1 MTQKTDLN
9 ITPYFDDFSE
19 DKNFHK
25 VLFRAGRPLQARE
38 LTQSQSILQD
48 QVERF
53 GSHFFKEGSIVQG
66 AESNIDMD
74 IYFVKVQADNP
85 NIAGDDSAE
94 GYRETF
100 HGKLLRGKTSG
111 VVAKVITS
119 VAATSTDSL
128 TLFVK
133 TYKSGTDLSGSF
145 IFGGDE
151 ELEEVTV
158 TENTGAIVSTLNNNE
173 FKTVTETLTPTGRA
187 SVADISEG
195 VIFSRG
201 FFVKVDRQTIILEK
215 YSGRPSYRVGLQ
227 ITEELISSSN
237 DTTLLDN
244 AQGTN
249 NENAPGA
256 DRLKVSLVLTKVSL
270 TETNNTN
277 FIELARVNNGII
289 ELQINRPIYS
299 HIERTLARRTFDSN
313 GDFVVRQFSTSFRE
327 HLKTTDNKG
336 FYTTTNG
343 GDANKFV
350 CQISP
355 GKAYVKGYEIDKV
368 GTTNLSI
375 EKARTTAEV
384 SGASTPVR
392 LGNKLKVNNVK
403 ALPEFQ
409 DSTDTDAFKPI
420 KLYDRAF
427 DGSNSVP
434 SGAKHIGFARVR
446 HIDNQANVSTQANDE
461 VNLFLFDIK
470 MFTEI
475 TYSAHSGNVIV
486 GDKVTGGT
494 SGATGIIAYDD
505 GTDGLYLHDVVGTFV
520 SGEAITSRGDGDF
533 ALSTSQ
539 NTNVRTFNIS
549 QSRGVFQATPGS
561 GDQNFTANV
570 ILDDLKTLSGF
581 LTFTSGD
588 NTVSGVGTQFTRELL
603 VGDTILDSNNSEFL
617 VSEITNDI
625 SIEVTDT
632 DGTAFS
638 GSSQTQVSVVRKR
651 AVLRNQDQSAAIF
664 AWPRDYVSEITPLA
678 NGVTV
683 RKQVKLTVSG
693 GDITIPL
700 STSDEKFAS
709 LSNDNFQFAVIED
722 IGGDLTEGDVLYPDD
737 ISSFPTDVTSPLV
750 VPIGNSGGTDD
761 GAKVLV
767 SYTVIIKN
775 PTVKLKDLK
784 EYRSVK
790 FGSPN
795 SDGNVRYGYAYDH
808 KELALAVP
816 DVYKVH
822 AVLEA
827 VPGTLTSGNATAPNM
842 TITETSGNFSTGEV
856 IIGQTSGA
864 RAKIIDYN
872 GTGNKS
878 YFVYLVDGVS
888 FSSGEAIVG
897 QTDSGVATVS
907 NVAIGSPN
915 IKNRYFLDNGQR
927 DGFYDVSKLQLKPGE
942 PAPNNPIVVIF
953 DYFTAGAGDYFAVRS
968 YADLE
973 YQDIPNYSPN
983 KVDLGGFEPDGQF
996 ELSDAVDFRSP
1007 INELESIPTGSYDQ
1021 TTITDLSD
1029 VTTSPF
1035 AYETRTFTTGDI
1047 ATPIVGTTIDADIE
1061 FYVPRIDKIFLHKSG
1076 AFEISTGYPS
1086 LTPQKPSQ
1094 IDEAIEMFE
1103 LFIPAFTDSLKEI
1116 TVQAKDYRRFTMK
1129 DIGKINQRVTNL
1141 ERVTSLSL
1149 LEKDTEKKQILDAD
1163 GLDRFK
1169 SGFLVD
1175 NFRGHKIG
1183 DVVHPDYHVGIDT
1196 QNGQLRPMHYTQFF
1210 DIEQKVSGSSNYKK
1224 TGDLITLPFTETS
1237 YVNQTKASR
1246 SINVNPYHV
1255 FAFIGNVKLSP
1266 ENDVWQDTENLP
1278 EVRVNREGNFDA
1290 VIAENRNSLGSVW
1303 NAWQTTWVGEPEV
1316 TSSSTSVST
1325 EGGSWNGDPSQGGNW
1340 VNGTQTTVT
1349 REVTQTPETQ
1359 TRTGIRTSVVE
1370 EFVETRNDR
1379 IVSISVI
1386 PFCRARTIEIDAQN
1400 LKPNTRHYVYF
1411 DGIKVDEYVRPFSS
1425 SYTSGS
1431 TLNATETVETDSNG
1445 RLRAYFDL
1453 PNNRFQRFPSGM
1465 RDLRITSSQN
1475 NLSNPASYGET
1486 TYQAQ
1491 GLLQS
1496 NQTEIVSTRNG
1507 RVITEVLSGERA
1519 ITKRGENIN
1528 STRTTVED
1536 RPADEP
1542 RPIVEDEPTP
1552 PPAPPIL
1559 PPIVTPP
1566 PLVIEPP
1573 VEIIPTRRDFE
1584 EDFERNRRFGRER
1597 MPRGWVDPLAQS
1609 ILTESEGGMFLT
1621 SVDLFFKTKDKS
1633 LPVSVEL
1640 RNMVNGYPG
1649 QTVFPFSTVFKN
1661 PEDINISTDGSVSTT
1676 FTFESPVYVQD
1687 KEEFCFVVLSN
1698 SNEYEVFHSRM
1709 GDPDIITGETISGQ
1723 PYGGSLFKSQNAST
1737 WTAEQTD
1744 DLKFNLRIATFNTS
1758 VAGSVL
1764 FENADISTVELQDSP
1779 IETFAGQTYVKV
1791 YNYSHG
1797 MYSTNSNVTLSGVI
1811 GEKENGVVKI
1821 GTPSALNT
1829 DATAGTYN
1837 VTDASV
1843 SGSVNGEGIKL
1854 KVVVDAGDLDAVSE
1868 IYITDPGF
1876 GYLDTETLTV
1886 TIDTNKTFTVA
1897 IDTVDD
1903 TLGGMPIGAIN
1914 ATHNALQ
1921 DFSID
1926 SFNIDL
1932 NTALEG
1938 ASYSFENSYTGLQS
1952 TIGGGSSVVST
1963 RNIYFDGIHTMI
1975 PSVRHKNTEIFASV
1989 KRTGIGSPN
1998 SPREGLLSL
2007 DSAYTRR
2014 TSTDFIKLNDNA
2026 YFNRPSIIAS
2036 PINEQNEMG
2045 NNKSFEC
2052 LIQLRSI
2059 NPNVSPVIDVSTI
2072 GCLGI
2077 MNRINDIDESSHV
2090 SDGETFIP
2098 SIEPEGDNNAMV
2110 YITRK
2115 VTLQNPATSLK
2126 VFSDNFRPP
2135 NTDIKLMYKIV
2146 KSDEDTPIDDLGF
2159 EFFNTDGGPDTDVP
2173 RDARNF
2179 KEYEYTADGLTE
2191 FSSFIIKIVGQSQNT
2206 SSVPIMSALRCIALA

>member
-9 ITPYFDDFSE
+9 ITPYHDDFSE

-66 AESNIDMD
+66 AETNIDMD

-85 NIAGDDSAE
+85 NLDGDDSAE
-94 GYRETF
+94 SFRESF
-100 HGKLLRGKTSG
+100 HGKLLRGKSSG
-111 VVAKVITS
+111 VIAKVITS
-119 VAATSTDSL
+119 TAATSDDSL

-133 TYKSGTDLSGSF
+133 GYQSGTNDAGSF
-145 IFGGDE
+145 LFVGNE
-151 ELEEVTV
+151 ELEEVTI
-158 TENTGAIVSTLNNNE
+158 TADTGAVVDANNNNE
-173 FKTVTETLTPTGRA
+173 FKTVTEVNTPTGRA
-187 SVADISEG
+187 SLADISEG
-195 VIFSRG
+195 VVYSRG
-201 FFVKVDRQTIILEK
+201 FFIKVDAQKIILEK
-215 YSGRPSYRVGLQ
+215 YSGQPSYRVGLE
-227 ITEELISSSN
+227 IKEELISSSN

-256 DRLKVSLVLTKVSL
+256 DRLKVSLILKKVSI
-270 TETNNTN
+270 TETTNSN
-277 FIELARVNNGII
+277 FIELSRVNNGII
-289 ELQINRPIYS
+289 ELQINRPVYS
-299 HIERTLARRTFDSN
+299 HIERTLARRTFDAN

-327 HLKTTDNKG
+327 HLKTTNNKG
-336 FYTTTNG
+336 FYTSTNG

-355 GKAYVKGYEIDKV
+355 GKAYVKGFEIDKI
-368 GTTNLSI
+368 GTTNLTFD
-375 EKARTTAEV
+375 KARTTAEV
-384 SGASTPVR
+384 SNASTPVR
-392 LGNKLKVNNVK
+392 LGNKLKINDVK

-427 DGSNSVP
+427 SGSASVP

-475 TYSAHSGNVIV
+475 TYSAHSGTAIV

-505 GTDGLYLHDVVGTFV
+505 NSDGIYLHDVVGTFV
-520 SGEAITSRGDGDF
+520 EGEAITSRGDGDF

-561 GDQNFTANV
+561 GTQNFV
-570 ILDDLKTLSGF
+570 GDVVLDDLKTLSGF
-581 LTFTSGD
+581 STFTSGD

-603 VGDTILDSNNSEFL
+603 VGDTILDSSNTEFL
-617 VSEITNDI
+617 VSEITSDI

-632 DGTAFS
+632 DGSAFS
-638 GSSQTQVSVVRKR
+638 GGTQTQVSVVRKR
-651 AVLRNQDQSAAIF
+651 AVLRDQDQSASIF
-664 AWPRDYVSEITPLA
+664 AWPRNYVDTITPTA
-678 NGVTV
+678 NGVSV
-683 RKQVKLTVSG
+683 RKQVKLTVSSG
-693 GDITIPL
+693 NITVPL
-700 STSDEKFAS
+700 TTSDEKFAS
-709 LSNDNFQFAVIED
+709 LSNDNFQFAV
-722 IGGDLTEGDVLYPDD
+722 LTQSTDGSRTLDNGDVLYPDD
-737 ISSFPTDVTSPLV
+737 ITSFPTDVTSPLV
-750 VPIGNSGGTDD
+750 VPIGDSGGADD
-761 GAKVLV
+761 DAVILV
-767 SYTVIIKN
+767 SYSVIIKS
-775 PTVKLKDLK
+775 PSVKLKDLK

-842 TITETSGNFSTGEV
+842 TITETSGSFTTGEV

-878 YFVYLVDGVS
+878 FFVYLDEGVT
-888 FSSGEAIVG
+888 FSSGEAVVG
-897 QTDSGVATVS
+897 QTDSGVATTS
-907 NVAIGSPN
+907 NVALGSPN

-953 DYFTAGAGDYFAVRS
+953 DYFTAGAGDYFAVGS
-968 YADLE
+968 YADID
-973 YQDIPNYSPN
+973 YKDIPNYSPN

-1007 INELESIPTGSYDQ
+1007 INALETIPSGAYDQ

-1035 AYETRTFTTGDI
+1035 AYETRTFTSGDI
-1047 ATPIVGTTIDADIE
+1047 ATPIVGTTVDADLK
-1061 FYVPRIDKIFLHKSG
+1061 FYVPRIDKIFLHKNG
-1076 AFEISTGYPS
+1076 GFEVSAGIPDI
-1086 LTPQKPSQ
+1086 TPQKPGQ

-1103 LFIPAFTDSLKEI
+1103 LFVPAFTDNLKEI

-1149 LEKDTEKKQILDAD
+1149 LEKNTEQKQILDAD

-1183 DVVHPDYHVGIDT
+1183 DVVHPDYQVGIDT

-1210 DIEQKVSGSSNYKK
+1210 DIEQKVSASTNYKK
-1224 TGDLITLPFTETS
+1224 TGDLITLPFTEQS
-1237 YVNQTKASR
+1237 YVNQRMASR

-1255 FAFIGNVKLSP
+1255 FAFVGNVKLSP

-1290 VIAENRNSLGSVW
+1290 VLAENRNSLGSVW

-1316 TSSSTSVST
+1316 TSSSTTVST
-1325 EGGSWNGDPSQGGNW
+1325 EGGSWDGDPSQGGNW
-1340 VNGTQTTVT
+1340 VNGTQTSVT
-1349 REVTQTPETQ
+1349 REITQTPETQ

-1370 EFVETRNDR
+1370 EFVESRNDR

-1400 LKPNTRHYVYF
+1400 LKPGTRHYVYF

-1425 SYTSGS
+1425 DYTDGS
-1431 TLNATETVETDSNG
+1431 TLNATETVKTDSNG

-1453 PNNRFQRFPSGM
+1453 PNNRNQRFPTGM

-1475 NLSNPASYGET
+1475 NLSNPASYGDA

-1507 RVITEVLSGERA
+1507 RVIIESLSGERSM
-1519 ITKRGENIN
+1519 TKRGENIN
-1528 STRTTVED
+1528 STTTGIN
-1536 RPADEP
+1536 DEP
-1542 RPIVEDEPTP
+1542 VIDPPIQLP
-1552 PPAPPIL
+1552 PPPPPPFEPL
-1559 PPIVTPP
+1559 PPI
-1566 PLVIEPP
+1566 
-1573 VEIIPTRRDFE
+1573 EIDIIRDRFDFLENRRFRDFE
-1584 EDFERNRRFGRER
+1584 
-1597 MPRGWVDPLAQS
+1597 PRGWVDPLAQS
-1609 ILTESEGGMFLT
+1609 ILVESEGGMFVT
-1621 SVDLFFKTKDKS
+1621 SIDLYFKTKDKS

-1649 QTVFPFSTVFKN
+1649 QIVMPFSTVFKN
-1661 PEDINISTDGSVSTT
+1661 PADINTSADGSVATT
-1676 FTFESPVYVQD
+1676 FTFDSPVYVQD
-1687 KEEFCFVVLSN
+1687 NEEFCFVVLSN

-1709 GDPDIITGETISGQ
+1709 GDPDLITGETISGQ
-1723 PYGGSLFKSQNAST
+1723 PYGGSLFLSQNAST

-1744 DLKFNLRIATFNTS
+1744 DLKFNMKVASFNTS
-1758 VAGSVL
+1758 VASSIV
-1764 FENADISTVELQDSP
+1764 FENKDIDTVELQDSP
-1779 IETFAGQTYVKV
+1779 VETFSGQTYVKL

-1797 MYSTNSNVTLSGVI
+1797 MYDTNSNVTISGVT
-1811 GEKENGVVKI
+1811 GEKQNGVVKI
-1821 GTPSALNT
+1821 GTPSALSAN
-1829 DATAGTYN
+1829 ATANTYN
-1837 VTDASV
+1837 VTDSSV
-1843 SGSVNGEGIKL
+1843 TGSVAGEGIKL
-1854 KVVVDAGDLDAVSE
+1854 KVVVDSGDLDAVSE

-1876 GYLDTETLTV
+1876 GYLDSETLTV

-1914 ATHNALQ
+1914 ATHTAIQ

-1926 SFNIDL
+1926 SFNVDL
-1932 NTALEG
+1932 NTTLDG
-1938 ASYSFENSYTGLQS
+1938 SSYSFESTYGALQS
-1952 TIGGGSSVVST
+1952 TIGGGSSVTST

-1975 PSVRHKNTEIFASV
+1975 PSVRHKNTEIYASV
-1989 KRTGIGSPN
+1989 KRTGIEAPT
-1998 SPREGLLSL
+1998 SPRSGLLSL
-2007 DSAYTRR
+2007 DTAYTRR
-2014 TSTDFIKLNDNA
+2014 TSTNFVKLNDNV
-2026 YFNRPSIIAS
+2026 YFDKPSVVAS

-2045 NNKSFEC
+2045 NIKSFEC
-2052 LIQLRSI
+2052 IVQLRSV
-2059 NPNVSPVIDVSTI
+2059 NPNVSPVIDVATI

-2077 MNRINDIDESSHV
+2077 MNRINDIDESGHV
-2090 SDGETFIP
+2090 SDGETFVP
-2098 SIEPEGDNNAMV
+2098 STEPEGDNNAMV
-2110 YITRK
+2110 YVTRK

-2126 VFSDNFRPP
+2126 VFADNFRPP
-2135 NTDIKLMYKIV
+2135 NSDIKLMYKIV

-2159 EFFNTDGGPDTDVP
+2159 EFFNTDGSSDTNIP
-2173 RDARNF
+2173 RDGRNF
-2179 KEYEYTADGLTE
+2179 KEYEYTADGLPE
-2191 FSSFIIKIVGQSQNT
+2191 FSSFVIKIVGQSQNT
-2206 SSVPIMSALRCIALA
+2206 SSVPIVSALRCIALA